1 VRRFTFD
8 EVDSTNDEGRRLA
21 LDGAP
26 HGSLITAKRQ
36 TAGRGRRGR
45 HWESLEGNLH
55 LSLIL
60 RPEVPLS
67 QAAELGFVAALAIV
81 EALGRLLP
89 NQRFSCKWPND
100 VLMDG
105 KKVAGLLLETDGE
118 RRPAFIILGVGI
130 NVAHP
135 PHEAR
140 YPAAALVEA
149 GYGGTAE
156 SVLEL
161 FREVFFTRYAAWV
174 SQGFAPIREGW
185 LTRAHKIGAPMR
197 VDLGQEIIEG
207 EFAGLDGEGALLLS
221 TLLETRRILTGD
233 VLWGGS

>member
-1 VRRFTFD
+1 MRHFHFD
-8 EVDSTNDEGRRLA
+8 EVGSTNDEGRRLA
-21 LDGAP
+21 LEGAP
-26 HGSLITAKRQ
+26 HGSLITATRQ

-45 HWESLEGNLH
+45 HWESLAGNLH

-81 EALGRLLP
+81 EALSRLLP

-105 KKVAGLLLETDGE
+105 KKLAGLLLETDGE

-130 NVAHP
+130 NVTHP

-140 YPAAALVEA
+140 YPATALVEA
-149 GYGGTAE
+149 GYGERAE
-156 SVLEL
+156 NVLEL
-161 FREVFFTRYAAWV
+161 FREAFFARYALWEA
-174 SQGFAPIREGW
+174 QGFAPIRETW
-185 LTRAHKIGAPMR
+185 LSRAHKIGEPMR
-197 VDLGQEIIEG
+197 IDLGQEIVEG
-207 EFAGLDGEGALLLS
+207 KFAGLDGEGALLLT